1 MGLFEIVCVVIGIL
15 IGSFLWLHSAGNDT
29 GVAFGAAGGAMLALG
44 FAFVIRRVSYM
55 LFGYKRTKDSRD

>member
-1 MGLFEIVCVVIGIL
+1 MGLLEVVCIVIGVL

-44 FAFVIRRVSYM
+44 FAFVVRRISYM
-55 LFGYKRTKDSRD
+55 LFGYKRTKEPRD